1 MISLDSQSL
10 RLFFLAKRH
19 YTNRDLLHDRFGRL
33 YHLPR
38 ALANRGVRTTVA
50 ALDFRSLSPRIEV
63 EDNLVLRSL
72 PYFRL
77 NAPIVGARLLAMAK
91 EQRPDVVM
99 ASGDIQIGYYGHLLA
114 RTLGVPFVFDV
125 YDHYPSFG
133 SNRWPGADRAFRS
146 VAREADLV
154 VTASRTLAAY
164 LAEDARAT
172 LVVENGVDPMVF
184 HPLDRATARAS
195 LGLARSARYAGYFGT
210 IEDRLGV
217 DALVA
222 SVEKVRARS
231 APDLELLLAGTN
243 NARPAQLDR
252 PFVRYFGMRP
262 QGQVPGL
269 VAACDVLVVPYP
281 NHPQN
286 DFSCACKL
294 AEYMASA
301 RPIAATD
308 VGEARRMLRMTDVPL
323 ARPGDIDDLAS
334 RIEEQLSTPRL
345 AELPTELTWHSL
357 GDKLHGGLTEVV
369 RSARNRR
376 LGGSAS
382 GERARGERA
391 PMAGLGGTTAT
402 FVPGR
407 PRPV

>member
-1 MISLDSQSL
+1 MTSLDHRPF

-19 YTNRDLLHDRFGRL
+19 YTNRDLIHDRFGRL

-50 ALDFRSLSPRIEV
+50 ALDFRSLTARV
-63 EDNLVLRSL
+63 EREDDLLLRSV
-72 PYFRL
+72 PYFRV
-77 NAPIVGARLLAMAK
+77 NAPVALARLYAMARD
-91 EQRPDVVM
+91 ERPDVVM
-99 ASGDIQIGYYGHLLA
+99 ASGDIQIGFYGNLLA
-114 RTLGVPFVFDV
+114 RALGVPFVFDV

-133 SNRWPGADRAFRS
+133 SNRWPGAEDAFRS
-146 VAREADLV
+146 VARKADLV
-154 VTASRTLAAY
+154 VTASRTLAEH
-164 LAEDARAT
+164 LAEDSKAT

-184 HPLDRATARAS
+184 HPFDGATARAS
-195 LGLARSARYAGYFGT
+195 LGLRRTGRYAGYFGT
-210 IEDRLGV
+210 IEDRLGI

-222 SVEKVRARS
+222 SVEKVRARV

-243 NARPAQLDR
+243 NTRPEQLDR

-262 QGQVPGL
+262 QAQVPGL

-294 AEYMASA
+294 AEYMACE

-308 VGEARRMLRMTDVPL
+308 VGEARRVLGATDVPL
-323 ARPGDIDDLAS
+323 ARPGDVEGLAAL
-334 RIEEQLSTPRL
+334 IEAQLEAPRL
-345 AELPTELTWHSL
+345 APLPPELTWHAL

-369 RSARNRR
+369 RSARSRRPSGASSGARR
-376 LGGSAS
+376 LGAGNRMPAV
-382 GERARGERA
+382 RGT
-391 PMAGLGGTTAT
+391 MATL
-402 FVPGR
+402 VPGS
-407 PRPV
+407 PRPA